1 MMKLSLTYD
10 HRIIDGVRGQEIL
23 NTVMQLLHDPNLLV
37 IEG

>member
-1 MMKLSLTYD
+1 
-10 HRIIDGVRGQEIL
+10 VRGQEIL